1 MKEVLETLARLWA
14 PIANAP
20 LWARLLVAAALFVG
34 VAEAGQSGFLGS
46 SLFWVAAR
54 VVPWPPLLEPLRTIT
69 TTYTIRSSSDG
80 SWGPLA
86 FGGPCPVGSQVDLSF
101 QRSADGWVAVAGW
114 NAREGLYPIATAGV
128 QSLPV
133 EKNNVYSFRLD
144 MNSSAGREYLIILGS
159 SKPFDAKRSFD
170 DVAARLRASPADAR
184 GGVPE
189 LEGVA
194 LGHVAA
200 GNLGSCV
207 S

>member
-1 MKEVLETLARLWA
+1 
-14 PIANAP
+14 
-20 LWARLLVAAALFVG
+20 LLVAAALFVG

-114 NAREGLYPIATAGV
+114 NAREGLYPVATAGV
-128 QSLPV
+128 RSLPV